1 MITFTASY
9 RHSMNIR
16 SKLTLSFAATVIL
29 PIIAIA
35 IVSISMTISKSST
48 SFVERTQSELRQVDN
63 GFQLFFQQ
71 IKANVKFLAENKLT
85 SQLPDNTH
93 TYIDSDHMMEP
104 KNDSAEELALYK
116 LYEEFGTSHP
126 DLLYVY
132 TGTKDGGFVQYPL
145 EELGGYD
152 PRQRP
157 WYKQALASPD
167 GPIITEAYQD
177 VIGKPVVTSALV
189 VKNNQGDIV
198 GVQGLDVTL
207 STLTDIL
214 SNTKLGES
222 GYLILIDDSGTVL
235 ADAKTPEN
243 NFKNIKDLS
252 SPLFSIL
259 QKTPDLHHFS
269 TEHLGAGVNVASYY
283 SKALKWRFIGVIHSD
298 EIFAPAYSMSQTIT
312 VIALIMVTLF
322 IAIGFW
328 LANRIVQPI
337 NRVAEG
343 LRDIA
348 QGDGNLTKRLEIIG
362 KDEVSELA
370 QWFNQFL
377 DSIHQLVV
385 DIKTCAST
393 LNMAANESGIQIADV
408 KAVSHQQEES
418 IDNVN
423 NLIATMADI
432 AHQTSNDC
440 QDSSTTIM
448 KTEEYSKKG
457 ISLIS
462 VTVSEV
468 SLLNESLSESSQSM
482 KSLELESENI
492 TKILDVI
499 RSIAEQTNLLALNA
513 AIEAARAGEQGRGFA
528 VVADEVRTLAQ
539 RSRGATEEIDTV
551 LMNLL
556 EKTRVVSQQMGVN
569 VDQSKQTIEKIE
581 QANQS
586 FNEISSL
593 VGQMKENIS
602 RITQAAD
609 QQCSSSDLI
618 NDNISGINQS
628 AKGIVNTADTLADGS
643 NDLLILS
650 KDLTNLVGRFKVRS

>member
-1 MITFTASY
+1 
-9 RHSMNIR
+9 MNIR

-48 SFVERTQSELRQVDN
+48 SFVERTHDELRQVDN

-85 SQLPDNTH
+85 AQLPENTH
-93 TYIDSDHMMEP
+93 TYIDADHMMAP
-104 KNDSAEELALYK
+104 KNDSVEELALYK
-116 LYEEFGTSHP
+116 LYEDFGTSHP

-132 TGTKDGGFVQYPL
+132 TGTKGGGFVQYPL

-152 PRQRP
+152 PRERP

-167 GPIITEAYQD
+167 APIITEAYQD

-189 VKNNQGDIV
+189 VKDNQGVIV

-259 QKTPDLHHFS
+259 QNSPNQDHFS
-269 TEHLGAGVNVASYY
+269 TEHLGEDVDVASYY

-298 EIFAPAYSMSQTIT
+298 EILAPAYSMSMTIA

-322 IAIGFW
+322 IVIGFW

-348 QGDGNLTKRLEIIG
+348 QGEGNLTKRLDIIG

-385 DIKTCAST
+385 DIKACAST
-393 LNMAANESGIQIADV
+393 LSVAANESGIQIADV

-423 NLIATMADI
+423 NLIATMTDI
-432 AHQTSNDC
+432 AHQTSSDC
-440 QDSSTTIM
+440 QESSTTIM

-513 AIEAARAGEQGRGFA
+513 AIEAARAGEQGRGVA

-569 VDQSKQTIEKIE
+569 VEQSKQSIEKIE

-618 NDNISGINQS
+618 NDNISGINHS

-643 NDLLILS
+643 NDLLVLS
-650 KDLTNLVGRFKVRS
+650 EDLTNLVGRFKVSN

>member
-1 MITFTASY
+1 
-9 RHSMNIR
+9 MNIR

-93 TYIDSDHMMEP
+93 TYIGSDHMMEP
-104 KNDSAEELALYK
+104 KNDSTEELALYK

-157 WYKQALASPD
+157 WYKQALASPNA
-167 GPIITEAYQD
+167 PIITEAYQD

-222 GYLILIDDSGTVL
+222 GYLILIDESGTVL

-259 QKTPDLHHFS
+259 QKSPDLHHFS
-269 TEHLGAGVNVASYY
+269 TEHLGADVNVASYY
-283 SKALKWRFIGVIHSD
+283 SKNLKWRFVGVIHSD

-440 QDSSTTIM
+440 QESSTTIM

-586 FNEISSL
+586 FNEISTL

-618 NDNISGINQS
+618 SDNISGINDS

-643 NDLLILS
+643 NDLLVLS
-650 KDLTNLVGRFKVRS
+650 KDLTNLVGRFKVNN

>member
-1 MITFTASY
+1 
-9 RHSMNIR
+9 MNIR

-35 IVSISMTISKSST
+35 IVSISMTMSKSST

-85 SQLPDNTH
+85 TQLPDNTH
-93 TYIDSDHMMEP
+93 TYIGSDHMMEP
-104 KNDSAEELALYK
+104 KNDSAEELALYE
-116 LYEEFGTSHP
+116 LYEDFGTSHP

-157 WYKQALASPD
+157 WYKQALASPNA
-167 GPIITEAYQD
+167 PIITQAYQD

-259 QKTPDLHHFS
+259 QETPNLHHFS
-269 TEHLGAGVNVASYY
+269 TEHLGADVDVASYY
-283 SKALKWRFIGVIHSD
+283 SKELKWRFVGVIHSD
-298 EIFAPAYSMSQTIT
+298 EILAPAYSMSLTIS

-348 QGDGNLTKRLEIIG
+348 QGEGNLTKRLDIIG
-362 KDEVSELA
+362 QDEVSELA

-440 QDSSTTIM
+440 QESSTTIM

-457 ISLIS
+457 TSLIS

-586 FNEISSL
+586 FNEISTL

-618 NDNISGINQS
+618 NDNISGINHS
-628 AKGIVNTADTLADGS
+628 AKGIVNTADALADGS
-643 NDLLILS
+643 NDLLVLS
-650 KDLTNLVGRFKVRS
+650 KDLTNLVGRFKVSN

>member
-1 MITFTASY
+1 
-9 RHSMNIR
+9 MNIR

-48 SFVERTQSELRQVDN
+48 SFVERTQDELRQVDN

-71 IKANVKFLAENKLT
+71 IKANVKFLAQNKLT
-85 SQLPDNTH
+85 AQLPDNTH
-93 TYIDSDHMMEP
+93 SYIGSDHMMEP
-104 KNDSAEELALYK
+104 KNDSVEELDLYK
-116 LYEEFGTSHP
+116 LYEDFGSSHP

-132 TGTKDGGFVQYPL
+132 TGTKEGGFVQYPL

-157 WYKQALASPD
+157 WYKQALASPNA
-167 GPIITEAYQD
+167 PIITEAYQD

-189 VKNNQGDIV
+189 VKNKQGDII

-222 GYLILIDDSGTVL
+222 GYLILIDESGTVL

-252 SPLFSIL
+252 SSLFSVL
-259 QKTPDLHHFS
+259 QKSPNQDHFS
-269 TEHLGAGVNVASYY
+269 TEHLGENVDVATYY
-283 SKALKWRFIGVIHSD
+283 SKELKWRFVGVIHSD
-298 EIFAPAYSMSQTIT
+298 EILAPAFSMSQTIT

-322 IAIGFW
+322 IAMGFW

-362 KDEVSELA
+362 QDEVSELA

-393 LNMAANESGIQIADV
+393 LNVAANESGIQIADV
-408 KAVSHQQEES
+408 KSVSHKQEKS

-423 NLIATMADI
+423 NLIATMTDI

-440 QDSSTTIM
+440 QESSTTIM

-457 ISLIS
+457 MSLIS

-468 SLLNESLSESSQSM
+468 SSLNKSLSESSQSM

-539 RSRGATEEIDTV
+539 RSRGATEEIDAV

-556 EKTRVVSQQMGVN
+556 DKTRVVSQQMAVN
-569 VDQSKQTIEKIE
+569 VEQSKQTIEKIE

-609 QQCSSSDLI
+609 QQRSSSDLI
-618 NDNISGINQS
+618 SDDISGINQS

-643 NDLLILS
+643 NDLLVLS
-650 KDLTNLVGRFKVRS
+650 KDLTNLVGRFKVSN

>member
-1 MITFTASY
+1 
-9 RHSMNIR
+9 MNIR

-48 SFVERTQSELRQVDN
+48 SFVERTQDELRQVDN

-71 IKANVKFLAENKLT
+71 IKANVKFLAQNKLT
-85 SQLPDNTH
+85 AQLPNNTH
-93 TYIDSDHMMEP
+93 SYIGSDHMMEP
-104 KNDSAEELALYK
+104 KNDSVEELDLYK
-116 LYEEFGTSHP
+116 LYEDFGSSHP

-132 TGTKDGGFVQYPL
+132 TGTKEGGFVQYPL

-157 WYKQALASPD
+157 WYKQALASPNA
-167 GPIITEAYQD
+167 PIITEAYQD

-189 VKNNQGDIV
+189 VKNKQGDII

-222 GYLILIDDSGTVL
+222 GYLILIDESGTVL

-252 SPLFSIL
+252 SSLFSVL
-259 QKTPDLHHFS
+259 QKSPNQDHFS
-269 TEHLGAGVNVASYY
+269 TEHLGENVDVATYY
-283 SKALKWRFIGVIHSD
+283 SKELKWRFVGVIHSD
-298 EIFAPAYSMSQTIT
+298 EILAPAYNMSQTIT

-322 IAIGFW
+322 IAMGFW

-362 KDEVSELA
+362 QDEVSELA

-393 LNMAANESGIQIADV
+393 LNVAANESGIQIADV
-408 KAVSHQQEES
+408 KSVSHKQEKS

-423 NLIATMADI
+423 NLIATMTDI

-440 QDSSTTIM
+440 QESSTTIM

-457 ISLIS
+457 MSLIS

-468 SLLNESLSESSQSM
+468 SSLNKSLSESSQSM

-539 RSRGATEEIDTV
+539 RSRGATEEIDAV

-556 EKTRVVSQQMGVN
+556 DKTRVVSQQMAMN
-569 VDQSKQTIEKIE
+569 VEQSKQTIEKIE

-609 QQCSSSDLI
+609 QQRSSSDLI
-618 NDNISGINQS
+618 SDDISGINQS

-643 NDLLILS
+643 NDLLVLS
-650 KDLTNLVGRFKVRS
+650 KDLTNLVGRFKVSN

>member
-1 MITFTASY
+1 
-9 RHSMNIR
+9 MNIR

-48 SFVERTQSELRQVDN
+48 SFVERTQDELRQVDN

-71 IKANVKFLAENKLT
+71 IKANVKFLAQNKLT
-85 SQLPDNTH
+85 AQLPDNTH

-104 KNDSAEELALYK
+104 KNDSVEELDLYK
-116 LYEEFGTSHP
+116 LYEDFGSSHP

-132 TGTKDGGFVQYPL
+132 TGTKEGGFVQYPL
-145 EELGGYD
+145 EVLGGYD

-157 WYKQALASPD
+157 WYKQALASPNA
-167 GPIITEAYQD
+167 PIITEAYQD

-189 VKNNQGDIV
+189 VKNKQGDII

-222 GYLILIDDSGTVL
+222 GYLILIDESGTVL

-252 SPLFSIL
+252 SSLFSIL
-259 QKTPDLHHFS
+259 QKSPDQDNFS
-269 TEHLGAGVNVASYY
+269 TEHLGENVDVASYY
-283 SKALKWRFIGVIHSD
+283 SKELNWRFVGVIHSD
-298 EIFAPAYSMSQTIT
+298 EILAPAYNMSQTIT

-322 IAIGFW
+322 IAMGFW

-362 KDEVSELA
+362 QDEVSELA

-393 LNMAANESGIQIADV
+393 LNVAANESGIQIADV
-408 KAVSHQQEES
+408 KAVSHKQEKS

-423 NLIATMADI
+423 NLIATMTDI

-440 QDSSTTIM
+440 QESSTTIM

-468 SLLNESLSESSQSM
+468 SSLNKSLSESSQSM

-539 RSRGATEEIDTV
+539 RSRGATEEIDAV

-556 EKTRVVSQQMGVN
+556 DKTRVVSQKMAVN
-569 VDQSKQTIEKIE
+569 VEQSKQTIEKIE

-609 QQCSSSDLI
+609 QQRSSSDLI
-618 NDNISGINQS
+618 NDDISGINQS
-628 AKGIVNTADTLADGS
+628 AKGIVNTANTLADGS

-650 KDLTNLVGRFKVRS
+650 KDLTNLVGRFKVNN

>member
-1 MITFTASY
+1 
-9 RHSMNIR
+9 MNIR

-48 SFVERTQSELRQVDN
+48 SFVERTHDELRQVDN

-85 SQLPDNTH
+85 AQLPENTH
-93 TYIDSDHMMEP
+93 TYIDADHMMAP
-104 KNDSAEELALYK
+104 KNDSVEELALYK
-116 LYEEFGTSHP
+116 LYEDFGTSHP

-132 TGTKDGGFVQYPL
+132 TGTKGGGFVQYPL

-152 PRQRP
+152 PRERP

-167 GPIITEAYQD
+167 APIITEAYQD

-189 VKNNQGDIV
+189 VKDNQGVIV

-259 QKTPDLHHFS
+259 QNSPNQDHFS
-269 TEHLGAGVNVASYY
+269 TEHLGEDVDVASYY

-298 EIFAPAYSMSQTIT
+298 EILAPAYSMSMTIA

-322 IAIGFW
+322 IVIGFW

-348 QGDGNLTKRLEIIG
+348 QGEGNLTKRLDIIG

-385 DIKTCAST
+385 DIKACAST
-393 LNMAANESGIQIADV
+393 LSVAANESGIQIADV

-423 NLIATMADI
+423 NLIATMTDI
-432 AHQTSNDC
+432 AHQTSSDC
-440 QDSSTTIM
+440 QESSTTIM

-618 NDNISGINQS
+618 NDNISGINHS

-643 NDLLILS
+643 NDLLVLS
-650 KDLTNLVGRFKVRS
+650 EDLTNLVGRFKVSN

>member
-1 MITFTASY
+1 
-9 RHSMNIR
+9 MNIR

-35 IVSISMTISKSST
+35 IVSISMTISKSSLN
-48 SFVERTQSELRQVDN
+48 FVERTQDELRQVDN

-71 IKANVKFLAENKLT
+71 IKANVKFLAESELT
-85 SQLPDNTH
+85 AQLPDNTH
-93 TYIDSDHMMEP
+93 NYIGSAHMMAP
-104 KNDSAEELALYK
+104 KNDSIEELNLYN
-116 LYEEFGTSHP
+116 LYEKFGASHP

-132 TGTKDGGFVQYPL
+132 TGTNKGGFVQYPL
-145 EELGGYD
+145 EELGKYD

-157 WYKQALASPD
+157 WYKQALASPNE
-167 GPIITEAYQD
+167 PILTEAYQD
-177 VIGKPVVTSALV
+177 VIGKPVVTSAFV
-189 VKNNQGDIV
+189 VKNKQGNIV

-222 GYLILIDDSGTVL
+222 GYLMLIDDSGTVL
-235 ADAKTPEN
+235 ADARTPEN
-243 NFKNIKDLS
+243 NFKNIKDLH

-259 QKTPDLHHFS
+259 QESPNNHHFS
-269 TEHLGAGVNVASYY
+269 TEHLGEDIEVASYY
-283 SKALKWRFIGVIHSD
+283 SESLKWRFVGVINSD
-298 EIFAPAYSMSQTIT
+298 EIFAPAHSMSITIG
-312 VIALIMVTLF
+312 VIALFMVTLF
-322 IAIGFW
+322 IAIGSW

-337 NRVAEG
+337 NHVAEG

-348 QGDGNLTKRLEIIG
+348 NGDGNLTARLEVIG
-362 KDEVSELA
+362 HDEVSELA

-393 LNMAANESGIQIADV
+393 LNVAANESGLQIADV
-408 KAVSHQQEES
+408 KAVSHQQEQS

-423 NLIATMADI
+423 DLITTMTDI
-432 AHQTSNDC
+432 AHQTSSEC
-440 QDSSTTIM
+440 QESSTTIM
-448 KTEEYSKKG
+448 KTEAYSKEG

-462 VTVSEV
+462 VTVNEV
-468 SLLNESLSESSQSM
+468 SSLNQSLSESSQSM

-556 EKTRVVSQQMGVN
+556 DKTRVVSQQMGVN
-569 VDQSKQTIEKIE
+569 VEQSQQTIEKIE

-602 RITQAAD
+602 RITQAAE

-628 AKGIVNTADTLADGS
+628 AKGIVDTAETLAEGS
-643 NDLLILS
+643 SSLLVLS
-650 KDLTNLVGRFKVRS
+650 KDLTNLVGRFKVSQ

>member
-1 MITFTASY
+1 
-9 RHSMNIR
+9 MNIR

-48 SFVERTQSELRQVDN
+48 SFVERTHDELRQVDN

-85 SQLPDNTH
+85 AQLPENTH
-93 TYIDSDHMMEP
+93 TYIGADHMMEP

-116 LYEEFGTSHP
+116 LYEDFGTSHP

-132 TGTKDGGFVQYPL
+132 TGTKEGGFVQYPL

-157 WYKQALASPD
+157 WYKQALASPNA
-167 GPIITEAYQD
+167 PIITEAYQD

-189 VKNNQGDIV
+189 VKNNQGVIV

-259 QKTPDLHHFS
+259 QNSPNQDHFS
-269 TEHLGAGVNVASYY
+269 TAHLGVDVDVASYY

-298 EIFAPAYSMSQTIT
+298 EILAPAYSMSMTIA
-312 VIALIMVTLF
+312 VIALIMVTIF
-322 IAIGFW
+322 IVIGFW

-348 QGDGNLTKRLEIIG
+348 QGEGNLTKRLDIIG

-385 DIKTCAST
+385 DIKACAST
-393 LNMAANESGIQIADV
+393 LNVAANESGIQIADV
-408 KAVSHQQEES
+408 KAVSHQQEQS

-423 NLIATMADI
+423 NLIATMTDI
-432 AHQTSNDC
+432 AHQTSSDC
-440 QDSSTTIM
+440 QESSTTIM

-602 RITQAAD
+602 RITEAAD

-618 NDNISGINQS
+618 NDNISGINHS

-643 NDLLILS
+643 NDLLVLS
-650 KDLTNLVGRFKVRS
+650 EDLTNLVGRFKVSN

>member
-1 MITFTASY
+1 
-9 RHSMNIR
+9 MNIR

-48 SFVERTQSELRQVDN
+48 SFVERTHDELRQVDN

-85 SQLPDNTH
+85 AQLPENTH
-93 TYIDSDHMMEP
+93 TYIDADHMMAP
-104 KNDSAEELALYK
+104 KNDSVEELALYK
-116 LYEEFGTSHP
+116 LYEDFGTSHP

-132 TGTKDGGFVQYPL
+132 TGTKGGGFVQYPL

-152 PRQRP
+152 PRERP

-167 GPIITEAYQD
+167 APIITEAYQD

-189 VKNNQGDIV
+189 VKDNQGVIV

-259 QKTPDLHHFS
+259 QNSPNQDHFS
-269 TEHLGAGVNVASYY
+269 TEHLGEDVDVASYY

-298 EIFAPAYSMSQTIT
+298 EILAPAYSMSMTIA

-322 IAIGFW
+322 IVIGFW

-348 QGDGNLTKRLEIIG
+348 QGEGNLTKRLDIIG

-385 DIKTCAST
+385 DIKACAST
-393 LNMAANESGIQIADV
+393 LSVAANESGIQIADV

-423 NLIATMADI
+423 NLIATMTDI
-432 AHQTSNDC
+432 AHQTSSDC
-440 QDSSTTIM
+440 QESSTTIM

-569 VDQSKQTIEKIE
+569 VEQSKQTIEKIE

-618 NDNISGINQS
+618 NDNISGINHS

-643 NDLLILS
+643 NDLLVLS
-650 KDLTNLVGRFKVRS
+650 EDLTNLVGRFKVSN

>member
-1 MITFTASY
+1 
-9 RHSMNIR
+9 MNIR

-48 SFVERTQSELRQVDN
+48 SFVERTQNELRQVDN

-71 IKANVKFLAENKLT
+71 IKANVKFLAQNKLT
-85 SQLPDNTH
+85 AQLPDNTH

-104 KNDSAEELALYK
+104 KNDSVEELNLYK
-116 LYEEFGTSHP
+116 LYEEFGSSHP

-132 TGTKDGGFVQYPL
+132 TGTKEGGFVQYPL
-145 EELGGYD
+145 EVLGGYD

-157 WYKQALASPD
+157 WYKQALASPNA
-167 GPIITEAYQD
+167 PIITEAYQD

-189 VKNNQGDIV
+189 VKNKQGDII

-222 GYLILIDDSGTVL
+222 GYLILIDESGTVL

-252 SPLFSIL
+252 SSLFSIL
-259 QKTPDLHHFS
+259 QESPNQDHFS
-269 TEHLGAGVNVASYY
+269 TEHLGEDVNVASYY
-283 SKALKWRFIGVIHSD
+283 SKELKWRFVGVIHSD
-298 EIFAPAYSMSQTIT
+298 EILAPAYNMSQTIT

-362 KDEVSELA
+362 QDEVSQLA

-393 LNMAANESGIQIADV
+393 LNVAANESGIQIADV
-408 KAVSHQQEES
+408 KAVSHKQEQS

-423 NLIATMADI
+423 NLIATMTDI

-440 QDSSTTIM
+440 QESSTTIM

-468 SLLNESLSESSQSM
+468 SSLNKSLSESSQSM
-482 KSLELESENI
+482 KSLELESDNI

-539 RSRGATEEIDTV
+539 RSRGATEEIDAV

-556 EKTRVVSQQMGVN
+556 DKTRVVSQQMSVN
-569 VDQSKQTIEKIE
+569 VEQSKQTIDKIE

-609 QQCSSSDLI
+609 QQRSSSDLI
-618 NDNISGINQS
+618 NDDISGINQS

-643 NDLLILS
+643 NDLLVLS
-650 KDLTNLVGRFKVRS
+650 KDLTNLVGRFKVSN

>member
-1 MITFTASY
+1 
-9 RHSMNIR
+9 MNIR

-35 IVSISMTISKSST
+35 IVSISMTISKSS
-48 SFVERTQSELRQVDN
+48 SQFVERTHNELRQVDN

-71 IKANVKFLAENKLT
+71 IKANVKFLAESKLT
-85 SQLPDNTH
+85 AQLPDNTH
-93 TYIDSDHMMEP
+93 SYIGAAHMMDP
-104 KNDSAEELALYK
+104 KNDSVEELDLFK
-116 LYEEFGTSHP
+116 LYEDFGTSHP

-132 TGTKDGGFVQYPL
+132 TGTKEGGFVQYPS
-145 EELGGYD
+145 EELGNYD

-157 WYKQALASPD
+157 WYKQALASPNA
-167 GPIITEAYQD
+167 PILTEAYQD
-177 VIGKPVVTSALV
+177 VIGKPVVTSALA
-189 VKNNQGDIV
+189 VKNQQGEIV

-214 SNTKLGES
+214 SNTKLGKS

-243 NFKNIKDLS
+243 NFKNIKDLPS
-252 SPLFSIL
+252 SLFSTL
-259 QKTPDLHHFS
+259 QKTPNQDHFS
-269 TEHLGAGVNVASYY
+269 TQHLGKDVDVASYY
-283 SKALKWRFIGVIHSD
+283 SQKLKWRFVGVIHSD
-298 EIFAPAYSMSQTIT
+298 EILAPAYSMSMTIS
-312 VIALIMVTLF
+312 VIAFIMVTLF

-328 LANRIVQPI
+328 LANRIVHPI
-337 NRVAEG
+337 NRVAAG

-348 QGDGNLTKRLEIIG
+348 QGDGDLTARLAVIG
-362 KDEVSELA
+362 QDEVSELA

-385 DIKTCAST
+385 DIKACAST
-393 LNMAANESGIQIADV
+393 LNLAANESGLQIADV
-408 KAVSHQQEES
+408 KSVSHQQEQS

-423 NLIATMADI
+423 NLIDSMTDI

-440 QDSSTTIM
+440 QESSATIT
-448 KTEEYSKKG
+448 KTEEYSKEG

-462 VTVSEV
+462 ITVNEV
-468 SLLNESLSESSQSM
+468 SSLNQSLSESSQSM

-539 RSRGATEEIDTV
+539 RSRGATEEIDSV

-556 EKTRVVSQQMGVN
+556 DKTRVVSQQMGVN
-569 VDQSKQTIEKIE
+569 VEQSQQAIEKIT

-593 VGQMKENIS
+593 VVQMKGNIA

-609 QQCSSSDLI
+609 QQCNSSDLI
-618 NDNISGINQS
+618 NDNICGINQS
-628 AKGIVNTADTLADGS
+628 AKGIAGTADSLADGS
-643 NDLLILS
+643 NNLLLLS
-650 KDLTNLVGRFKVRS
+650 KDLTNLVGRFKVNH

>member
-1 MITFTASY
+1 
-9 RHSMNIR
+9 MNIR

-48 SFVERTQSELRQVDN
+48 SFVERTHDELRQVDN

-85 SQLPDNTH
+85 AQLPENTH
-93 TYIDSDHMMEP
+93 TYIDADHMMAP
-104 KNDSAEELALYK
+104 KNDSVEELALYK
-116 LYEEFGTSHP
+116 LYEDFGTSHP

-132 TGTKDGGFVQYPL
+132 TGTKGGGFVQYPL

-152 PRQRP
+152 PRERP

-167 GPIITEAYQD
+167 APIITEAYQD
-177 VIGKPVVTSALV
+177 VIGKSVVTSALV
-189 VKNNQGDIV
+189 VKDNQGVIV

-259 QKTPDLHHFS
+259 QNAPNQDHFS
-269 TEHLGAGVNVASYY
+269 TEHLGEDVDVASYY

-298 EIFAPAYSMSQTIT
+298 EILAPAYSMSMTIA

-322 IAIGFW
+322 IVIGFW

-348 QGDGNLTKRLEIIG
+348 QGEGNLTKRLDIIG

-385 DIKTCAST
+385 DIKACAST
-393 LNMAANESGIQIADV
+393 LSVAANESGIQIADV

-423 NLIATMADI
+423 NLIATMTDI
-432 AHQTSNDC
+432 AHQTSSDC
-440 QDSSTTIM
+440 QESSTTIM

-569 VDQSKQTIEKIE
+569 VEQSKQTIEKIE

-618 NDNISGINQS
+618 NDNISGINHS

-643 NDLLILS
+643 NDLLVLS
-650 KDLTNLVGRFKVRS
+650 EDLTNLVGRFKVSN

>member
-1 MITFTASY
+1 
-9 RHSMNIR
+9 MNIR

-48 SFVERTQSELRQVDN
+48 SFVERTQDELRQVDN

-71 IKANVKFLAENKLT
+71 IKANVKFLAQNKLT
-85 SQLPDNTH
+85 AQLPDNTH
-93 TYIDSDHMMEP
+93 SYIGSDHMMEP
-104 KNDSAEELALYK
+104 KNDSVEELDLYK
-116 LYEEFGTSHP
+116 LYEDFGSSHP

-132 TGTKDGGFVQYPL
+132 TGTKEGGFVQYPL

-157 WYKQALASPD
+157 WYKQALASPNA
-167 GPIITEAYQD
+167 PIITEAYQD

-189 VKNNQGDIV
+189 VKNKQGDII

-222 GYLILIDDSGTVL
+222 GYLILIDESGTVL

-252 SPLFSIL
+252 SSLFSVL
-259 QKTPDLHHFS
+259 QKSPNQDHFS
-269 TEHLGAGVNVASYY
+269 TEHLGENVDVATYY
-283 SKALKWRFIGVIHSD
+283 SKELKWRFVGVIHSD
-298 EIFAPAYSMSQTIT
+298 EILAPAYNMSQTIT

-322 IAIGFW
+322 IAMGFW

-362 KDEVSELA
+362 QDEVSELA

-393 LNMAANESGIQIADV
+393 LNVAANESGIQIADV
-408 KAVSHQQEES
+408 KSVSHKQEKS

-423 NLIATMADI
+423 NLIATMTDI

-440 QDSSTTIM
+440 QESSTTIM

-457 ISLIS
+457 MSLIS

-468 SLLNESLSESSQSM
+468 SSLNKSLSESSQSM

-539 RSRGATEEIDTV
+539 RSRGATEEIDAV

-556 EKTRVVSQQMGVN
+556 DKTRVVSQQMAVN
-569 VDQSKQTIEKIE
+569 VEQSKQTIEKIE

-609 QQCSSSDLI
+609 QQRSSSDLI
-618 NDNISGINQS
+618 SDDISGINQS

-643 NDLLILS
+643 NDLLVLS
-650 KDLTNLVGRFKVRS
+650 KDLTNLVGRFKVSN

>member
-1 MITFTASY
+1 
-9 RHSMNIR
+9 MNIR

-48 SFVERTQSELRQVDN
+48 SFVERTHDELRQVDN

-85 SQLPDNTH
+85 AQLPENTH
-93 TYIDSDHMMEP
+93 TYIDADHMMAP
-104 KNDSAEELALYK
+104 KNDSVEELALYK
-116 LYEEFGTSHP
+116 LYEDFGTSHP

-132 TGTKDGGFVQYPL
+132 TGTKGGGFVQYPL

-152 PRQRP
+152 PRERP

-167 GPIITEAYQD
+167 APIITEAYQD

-189 VKNNQGDIV
+189 VKDNQGVIV

-222 GYLILIDDSGTVL
+222 GYLVLIDDSGTVL

-259 QKTPDLHHFS
+259 QNSPNQDHFS
-269 TEHLGAGVNVASYY
+269 TEHLGEDVDVASYY

-298 EIFAPAYSMSQTIT
+298 EILAPAYSMSMTIA

-322 IAIGFW
+322 IVIGFW

-348 QGDGNLTKRLEIIG
+348 QGEGNLTKRLDIIG

-385 DIKTCAST
+385 DIKACAST
-393 LNMAANESGIQIADV
+393 LSVAANESGIQIADV
-408 KAVSHQQEES
+408 KAVSHKQEQS
-418 IDNVN
+418 IGNVN
-423 NLIATMADI
+423 NLIATMTDI
-432 AHQTSNDC
+432 AHQTSSDC
-440 QDSSTTIM
+440 QESSTTIM

-602 RITQAAD
+602 RITLAAD

-618 NDNISGINQS
+618 NDNISGINHS

-643 NDLLILS
+643 NDLLVLS
-650 KDLTNLVGRFKVRS
+650 EDLTNLVGRFKVSN

>member
-1 MITFTASY
+1 
-9 RHSMNIR
+9 MNIR

-48 SFVERTQSELRQVDN
+48 SFVERTHDELRQVDN

-85 SQLPDNTH
+85 AQLPENTH
-93 TYIDSDHMMEP
+93 TYIDADHMMEP
-104 KNDSAEELALYK
+104 KNDSAEELALYR
-116 LYEEFGTSHP
+116 LYEDFGTSHP

-132 TGTKDGGFVQYPL
+132 TGTKGGGFVQYPL

-152 PRQRP
+152 PRERP

-167 GPIITEAYQD
+167 APIITEAYQD

-189 VKNNQGDIV
+189 VKDNQGVIV

-259 QKTPDLHHFS
+259 QNAPNQDHFS
-269 TEHLGAGVNVASYY
+269 TEHLGEDVDVASYY

-298 EIFAPAYSMSQTIT
+298 EILAPAYSMSMTIA

-322 IAIGFW
+322 IVIGFW

-348 QGDGNLTKRLEIIG
+348 QGEGNLTKRLDIIG

-385 DIKTCAST
+385 DIKACAST
-393 LNMAANESGIQIADV
+393 LSVAANESGIQIADV

-423 NLIATMADI
+423 NLIATMTDI
-432 AHQTSNDC
+432 AHQTSSDC
-440 QDSSTTIM
+440 QESSTTIM

-569 VDQSKQTIEKIE
+569 VEQSKQTIEKIE

-618 NDNISGINQS
+618 NDNISGINHS

-643 NDLLILS
+643 NDLLVLS
-650 KDLTNLVGRFKVRS
+650 EDLTNLVGRFKVSN

>member
-1 MITFTASY
+1 
-9 RHSMNIR
+9 
-16 SKLTLSFAATVIL
+16 
-29 PIIAIA
+29 
-35 IVSISMTISKSST
+35 
-48 SFVERTQSELRQVDN
+48 
-63 GFQLFFQQ
+63 
-71 IKANVKFLAENKLT
+71 
-85 SQLPDNTH
+85 
-93 TYIDSDHMMEP
+93 
-104 KNDSAEELALYK
+104 
-116 LYEEFGTSHP
+116 
-126 DLLYVY
+126 
-132 TGTKDGGFVQYPL
+132 QYPL

-152 PRQRP
+152 PRERP

-167 GPIITEAYQD
+167 APIITEAYQD

-189 VKNNQGDIV
+189 VKDNQGVIV

-259 QKTPDLHHFS
+259 QNSPNQDHFS
-269 TEHLGAGVNVASYY
+269 TEHLGEDVDVASYY

-298 EIFAPAYSMSQTIT
+298 EILAPAYSMSMTIA

-322 IAIGFW
+322 IVIGFW

-348 QGDGNLTKRLEIIG
+348 QGEGNLTKRLDIIG

-385 DIKTCAST
+385 DIKACAST
-393 LNMAANESGIQIADV
+393 LSVAANESGIQIADV
-408 KAVSHQQEES
+408 KAVSHKQEQS
-418 IDNVN
+418 IGNVN
-423 NLIATMADI
+423 NLIATMTDI
-432 AHQTSNDC
+432 AHQTSSDC
-440 QDSSTTIM
+440 QESSTTIM

-618 NDNISGINQS
+618 NDNISGINHS

-643 NDLLILS
+643 NDLLVLS
-650 KDLTNLVGRFKVRS
+650 EDLTNLVGRFKVSN

>member
-1 MITFTASY
+1 
-9 RHSMNIR
+9 MNIR

-48 SFVERTQSELRQVDN
+48 SFVERTHDELRQVDN

-85 SQLPDNTH
+85 AQLPENTH
-93 TYIDSDHMMEP
+93 TYIDADHMMAP
-104 KNDSAEELALYK
+104 KNDSVEELALYR
-116 LYEEFGTSHP
+116 LYEDFGTSHP

-132 TGTKDGGFVQYPL
+132 TGTKGGGFVQYPL

-152 PRQRP
+152 PRERP

-167 GPIITEAYQD
+167 APIITEAYQD

-189 VKNNQGDIV
+189 VKDNQGVIV

-259 QKTPDLHHFS
+259 QNSPNQDHFS
-269 TEHLGAGVNVASYY
+269 TEHLGEDVDVASYY

-298 EIFAPAYSMSQTIT
+298 EILAPAYSMSMTIA

-322 IAIGFW
+322 IVIGFW

-348 QGDGNLTKRLEIIG
+348 QGEGNLTKRLDIIG

-385 DIKTCAST
+385 DIKACAST
-393 LNMAANESGIQIADV
+393 LSVAANESGIQIADV
-408 KAVSHQQEES
+408 KAVSHKQEQS
-418 IDNVN
+418 IGNVN
-423 NLIATMADI
+423 NLIATMTDI
-432 AHQTSNDC
+432 AHQTSSDC
-440 QDSSTTIM
+440 QESSTTIM

-618 NDNISGINQS
+618 NDNISGINHS

-643 NDLLILS
+643 NDLLVLS
-650 KDLTNLVGRFKVRS
+650 EDLTNLVGRFKVSN

>member
-1 MITFTASY
+1 
-9 RHSMNIR
+9 MNIR
-16 SKLTLSFAATVIL
+16 SKLTFSFAATVIV

-48 SFVERTQSELRQVDN
+48 SFVERTQDELRQVDN

-85 SQLPDNTH
+85 AQLPNNTH
-93 TYIDSDHMMEP
+93 SYIGADHMMVPE
-104 KNDSAEELALYK
+104 NDSVEELDLYN
-116 LYEEFGTSHP
+116 LYEDFGTSHP

-132 TGTKDGGFVQYPL
+132 TGTKEGGFVQYPL

-152 PRQRP
+152 PRERP

-167 GPIITEAYQD
+167 TAILTEAYQD

-189 VKNNQGDIV
+189 VKNKQGDIV

-222 GYLILIDDSGTVL
+222 GYLMLIDDSGTVL

-259 QKTPDLHHFS
+259 QNTPNQDHFS
-269 TEHLGAGVNVASYY
+269 TEHLGQNVDVASYY
-283 SKALKWRFIGVIHSD
+283 SKALKWRFVGVIHSD
-298 EIFAPAYSMSQTIT
+298 EILAPAYRMSMTIAM
-312 VIALIMVTLF
+312 IALIMVTLF

-337 NRVAEG
+337 NRVAQG

-348 QGDGNLTKRLEIIG
+348 QGEGNLTKRLDIIG
-362 KDEVSELA
+362 QDEVSELA

-385 DIKTCAST
+385 DIKACAST
-393 LNMAANESGIQIADV
+393 LNVAANESGIQIADV
-408 KAVSHQQEES
+408 KAVSYQQEQS

-423 NLIATMADI
+423 SLIATMTDI
-432 AHQTSNDC
+432 AHQTSSDC
-440 QDSSTTIM
+440 QESSMTIM

-457 ISLIS
+457 TALIS

-468 SLLNESLSESSQSM
+468 SSLNQSLSESSQSM
-482 KSLELESENI
+482 KSLEMESENI

-539 RSRGATEEIDTV
+539 RSRSATEEIDTV

-556 EKTRVVSQQMGVN
+556 DKTRVVSQQMGVN
-569 VDQSKQTIEKIE
+569 VEQSTQTIEKIE

-593 VGQMKENIS
+593 VGQVKENIS
-602 RITQAAD
+602 RITHAAD
-609 QQCSSSDLI
+609 QQRSSSDLI

-628 AKGIVNTADTLADGS
+628 AKGIVDTADTLANGS
-643 NDLLILS
+643 NDLLVVS
-650 KDLTNLVGRFKVRS
+650 KDLTNLVGRFKVSN

>member
-1 MITFTASY
+1 
-9 RHSMNIR
+9 MNIR
-16 SKLTLSFAATVIL
+16 SKLTLSFASTVIL

-48 SFVERTQSELRQVDN
+48 SFVERTQDELRQVDK

-71 IKANVKFLAENKLT
+71 IKANVKFLAQNKLT
-85 SQLPDNTH
+85 TQLPDNTH
-93 TYIDSDHMMEP
+93 TYIGSDHMMEP
-104 KNDSAEELALYK
+104 KNDSVEELNLYK
-116 LYEEFGTSHP
+116 LYKDFGLSHP

-132 TGTKDGGFVQYPL
+132 TGTKEGGFVQYPL

-157 WYKQALASPD
+157 WYKQALASPNA
-167 GPIITEAYQD
+167 PIITEAYQD
-177 VIGKPVVTSALV
+177 VIGKPVVTSALA
-189 VKNNQGDIV
+189 VKNKKGDII

-222 GYLILIDDSGTVL
+222 GYIILIDESGTVL
-235 ADAKTPEN
+235 ADAKTPAN

-252 SPLFSIL
+252 SSLFSIL
-259 QKTPDLHHFS
+259 QKSPNQHHFS
-269 TEHLGAGVNVASYY
+269 TEHLGEDVDVASYY
-283 SKALKWRFIGVIHSD
+283 SKELKWRFVGVIHSD
-298 EIFAPAYSMSQTIT
+298 EILAPAYSMSLTIT
-312 VIALIMVTLF
+312 VIAFIMVTLF
-322 IAIGFW
+322 IAMGFW

-348 QGDGNLTKRLEIIG
+348 QGDGNLTKRLEVIG
-362 KDEVSELA
+362 HDEVSELA

-393 LNMAANESGIQIADV
+393 LNVVANQSGIQIADV
-408 KAVSHQQEES
+408 KAVSHKQEQS

-423 NLIATMADI
+423 NLIATMTDI

-440 QDSSTTIM
+440 QESSTTIM

-457 ISLIS
+457 ISIIS

-468 SLLNESLSESSQSM
+468 SSLNQSLSESSQSM

-539 RSRGATEEIDTV
+539 RSRGATEEIDAV

-556 EKTRVVSQQMGVN
+556 DKTRVVSQQMAVN
-569 VDQSKQTIEKIE
+569 VEQSKQTIEKIE

-609 QQCSSSDLI
+609 KQRSSSDLI
-618 NDNISGINQS
+618 NDDISGINQS

-643 NDLLILS
+643 NDLLVLS
-650 KDLTNLVGRFKVRS
+650 KDLTNLVGRFKVSN

>member
-1 MITFTASY
+1 
-9 RHSMNIR
+9 MNIR

-48 SFVERTQSELRQVDN
+48 SFVERTQNELRQVDN

-71 IKANVKFLAENKLT
+71 IKANVKFLAQNKLT
-85 SQLPDNTH
+85 AQLPDNTH

-104 KNDSAEELALYK
+104 KNDSVEELDLYK
-116 LYEEFGTSHP
+116 LYEDFGSSHP

-132 TGTKDGGFVQYPL
+132 TGTKEGGFVQYPL
-145 EELGGYD
+145 EVLGGYD

-157 WYKQALASPD
+157 WYKQALASPNE
-167 GPIITEAYQD
+167 PIITEAYQD

-189 VKNNQGDIV
+189 VKNKQGDII

-222 GYLILIDDSGTVL
+222 GYLILIDESGTVL

-252 SPLFSIL
+252 SSLFSIL
-259 QKTPDLHHFS
+259 QKSPDQDHFS
-269 TEHLGAGVNVASYY
+269 TEHLGENVDVASYY
-283 SKALKWRFIGVIHSD
+283 SKELNWRFVGVIHSD
-298 EIFAPAYSMSQTIT
+298 EILAPAYNMSQTIT

-322 IAIGFW
+322 IAMGFW

-362 KDEVSELA
+362 QDEVSELA

-393 LNMAANESGIQIADV
+393 LNVAANESGIQIADV
-408 KAVSHQQEES
+408 KSVSHKQEKS

-423 NLIATMADI
+423 NLIATMTDI

-440 QDSSTTIM
+440 QESSTTIM
-448 KTEEYSKKG
+448 KTEEYSKTG

-468 SLLNESLSESSQSM
+468 SSLNKSLSESSQSM

-539 RSRGATEEIDTV
+539 RSRGATEEIDAV

-556 EKTRVVSQQMGVN
+556 DKTRVVSQQMAVN
-569 VDQSKQTIEKIE
+569 VEQSKQTIEKIE

-609 QQCSSSDLI
+609 QQRSSSDLI
-618 NDNISGINQS
+618 SDDISGINQS

-643 NDLLILS
+643 NDLLVLS
-650 KDLTNLVGRFKVRS
+650 KDLTNLVGRFKVSN

>member
-1 MITFTASY
+1 
-9 RHSMNIR
+9 MNIR

-48 SFVERTQSELRQVDN
+48 SFVERTQDELRQVDN

-71 IKANVKFLAENKLT
+71 IKANVKFLAQNKLT
-85 SQLPDNTH
+85 AQLPENTH

-104 KNDSAEELALYK
+104 KNDSIEELDLYK
-116 LYEEFGTSHP
+116 LYEDFGSSHP

-132 TGTKDGGFVQYPL
+132 TGTKEGGFVQYPL
-145 EELGGYD
+145 EVLGGYD

-157 WYKQALASPD
+157 WYKQALASPNA
-167 GPIITEAYQD
+167 PIITEAYQD

-189 VKNNQGDIV
+189 VKNKQGDII

-222 GYLILIDDSGTVL
+222 GYLILIDESGTVL

-252 SPLFSIL
+252 SSLFSIL
-259 QKTPDLHHFS
+259 QKSPNKDHFS
-269 TEHLGAGVNVASYY
+269 TEHLGEDVDVASYY
-283 SKALKWRFIGVIHSD
+283 SKELKWRFVGVIHSD
-298 EIFAPAYSMSQTIT
+298 EILAPAFSMSQTIT

-322 IAIGFW
+322 IAMGFW

-362 KDEVSELA
+362 QDEVSELA

-393 LNMAANESGIQIADV
+393 LNVAANESGIQIADV
-408 KAVSHQQEES
+408 KAVSHKQEKS

-423 NLIATMADI
+423 NLITTMTDI

-440 QDSSTTIM
+440 QESSTTIM

-468 SLLNESLSESSQSM
+468 SSLNKSLSESSQSM

-539 RSRGATEEIDTV
+539 RSRGATEEIDAV

-556 EKTRVVSQQMGVN
+556 DKTRVVSQQMAVN
-569 VDQSKQTIEKIE
+569 VEQSKQTIEKIE

-609 QQCSSSDLI
+609 QQRSSSDLI
-618 NDNISGINQS
+618 NDDISGINQS

-650 KDLTNLVGRFKVRS
+650 KDLTNLVGRFKVSN

>member
-1 MITFTASY
+1 
-9 RHSMNIR
+9 MNIR

>member
-1 MITFTASY
+1 
-9 RHSMNIR
+9 MNIR

-48 SFVERTQSELRQVDN
+48 SFVERTHDELRQVDN

-85 SQLPDNTH
+85 AQLPENTH
-93 TYIDSDHMMEP
+93 TYIDADHMMAP
-104 KNDSAEELALYK
+104 KNDSVEELALYR
-116 LYEEFGTSHP
+116 LYEDFGTSHP

-132 TGTKDGGFVQYPL
+132 TGTKGGGFVQYPL

-152 PRQRP
+152 PRERP

-167 GPIITEAYQD
+167 APIITEAYQD

-189 VKNNQGDIV
+189 VKDNQGVIV

-259 QKTPDLHHFS
+259 QNSPNQDHFS
-269 TEHLGAGVNVASYY
+269 TEHLGEDVDVASYY

-298 EIFAPAYSMSQTIT
+298 EILAPAYSMSMTIA

-322 IAIGFW
+322 IVIGFW

-348 QGDGNLTKRLEIIG
+348 QGEGNLTKRLDIIG

-385 DIKTCAST
+385 DIKACAST
-393 LNMAANESGIQIADV
+393 LSVAANESGIQIADV
-408 KAVSHQQEES
+408 KAVSHKQEQS
-418 IDNVN
+418 IGNVN
-423 NLIATMADI
+423 NLIATMTDI
-432 AHQTSNDC
+432 AHQTSSDC
-440 QDSSTTIM
+440 QESSTTIM

-499 RSIAEQTNLLALNA
+499 RSINA

-618 NDNISGINQS
+618 NDNISGINHS

-643 NDLLILS
+643 NDLLVLS
-650 KDLTNLVGRFKVRS
+650 EDLTNLVGRFKVSN

>member
-1 MITFTASY
+1 
-9 RHSMNIR
+9 MNIR

-48 SFVERTQSELRQVDN
+48 SFVERTHDELRQVDN

-85 SQLPDNTH
+85 AQLPENTH
-93 TYIDSDHMMEP
+93 TYIDADHMMAP
-104 KNDSAEELALYK
+104 KNDSVEELALYK
-116 LYEEFGTSHP
+116 LYEDFGTSHP

-132 TGTKDGGFVQYPL
+132 TGTKGGGFVQYPL

-152 PRQRP
+152 PRERP

-167 GPIITEAYQD
+167 APIITEAYQD
-177 VIGKPVVTSALV
+177 VIGKSVVTSALV
-189 VKNNQGDIV
+189 VKDNQGVIV

-259 QKTPDLHHFS
+259 QNSPNQDHFS
-269 TEHLGAGVNVASYY
+269 TEHLGEDVDVASYY

-298 EIFAPAYSMSQTIT
+298 EILAPAYSMSMTIA

-322 IAIGFW
+322 IVIGFW

-348 QGDGNLTKRLEIIG
+348 QGEGNLTKRLDIIG

-385 DIKTCAST
+385 DIKACAST
-393 LNMAANESGIQIADV
+393 LSVAANESGIQIADV

-423 NLIATMADI
+423 NLIATMTDI
-432 AHQTSNDC
+432 AHQTSSDC
-440 QDSSTTIM
+440 QESSTTIM

-569 VDQSKQTIEKIE
+569 VEQSKQTIEKIE

-618 NDNISGINQS
+618 NDNISGINHS

-643 NDLLILS
+643 NDLLVLS
-650 KDLTNLVGRFKVRS
+650 EDLTNLVGRFKVSN

>member
-1 MITFTASY
+1 
-9 RHSMNIR
+9 MNIR

-35 IVSISMTISKSST
+35 IVSISMTISKSS
-48 SFVERTQSELRQVDN
+48 SNFVERTQDELRQVDN

-85 SQLPDNTH
+85 TQLPDNTH
-93 TYIDSDHMMEP
+93 TYIDADHMMVP
-104 KNDSAEELALYK
+104 KDDSVEELDLYK
-116 LYEEFGTSHP
+116 LYEDFGTSHP

-132 TGTKDGGFVQYPL
+132 TGTKEGGFVQYPL

-157 WYKQALASPD
+157 WYKQALASPNA
-167 GPIITEAYQD
+167 PIITEAYQD
-177 VIGKPVVTSALV
+177 VIGKPVVTSAFV
-189 VKNNQGDIV
+189 VKNKQGDII
-198 GVQGLDVTL
+198 GVQGMDVTL

-222 GYLILIDDSGTVL
+222 GYLILIDESGTVL

-243 NFKNIKDLS
+243 NFKSIKDLS
-252 SPLFSIL
+252 SSSLFSIL
-259 QKTPDLHHFS
+259 QKNPNQHHFS
-269 TEHLGAGVNVASYY
+269 TEHLGEDVDVASYY
-283 SKALKWRFIGVIHSD
+283 SKELKWRFVGVIHSD
-298 EIFAPAYSMSQTIT
+298 EILAPAYSMSLTIT
-312 VIALIMVTLF
+312 VLALIMVTLF
-322 IAIGFW
+322 IAMGSW

-348 QGDGNLTKRLEIIG
+348 QGDGNLTKRLDIIG
-362 KDEVSELA
+362 QDEVSELA

-393 LNMAANESGIQIADV
+393 LNMVANESGIQIADV
-408 KAVSHQQEES
+408 KAVSHQQEKS

-423 NLIATMADI
+423 NLIATMTDI

-440 QDSSTTIM
+440 QESSTTIM

-462 VTVSEV
+462 ITVSEV
-468 SLLNESLSESSQSM
+468 SSLNKSLSESSQSM
-482 KSLELESENI
+482 RSLELESENI

-539 RSRGATEEIDTV
+539 RSRDATEEIDAV

-556 EKTRVVSQQMGVN
+556 DKTRVVSQQMAVN
-569 VDQSKQTIEKIE
+569 VEQSKQTIEKIE

-593 VGQMKENIS
+593 VRQMKENIS

-609 QQCSSSDLI
+609 QQCGSSDLI

-643 NDLLILS
+643 NDLLVVS
-650 KDLTNLVGRFKVRS
+650 KDLTNLVGHFKVSN

>member
-1 MITFTASY
+1 
-9 RHSMNIR
+9 MNIR

-35 IVSISMTISKSST
+35 IVSISMTISKSS
-48 SFVERTQSELRQVDN
+48 SHFVERTQDELRQVDN

-71 IKANVKFLAENKLT
+71 IKANVKFLAESKLT
-85 SQLPDNTH
+85 AQLPDNTH
-93 TYIDSDHMMEP
+93 SYIGAAHMMDP
-104 KNDSAEELALYK
+104 KNDSAEELDLFK
-116 LYEEFGTSHP
+116 LYEDFGSSHP

-132 TGTKDGGFVQYPL
+132 TGTKEGGFVQYPS
-145 EELGGYD
+145 EELGNYD

-157 WYKQALASPD
+157 WYKQALASPNL
-167 GPIITEAYQD
+167 PILTEAYQD

-189 VKNNQGDIV
+189 VKNQQGEIV

-214 SNTKLGES
+214 SNTKLGKS

-243 NFKNIKDLS
+243 NFKNIKDLPS
-252 SPLFSIL
+252 SLFSTL
-259 QKTPDLHHFS
+259 QKTPNRDHFS
-269 TEHLGAGVNVASYY
+269 TQHLGKDVDVASYY
-283 SKALKWRFIGVIHSD
+283 SQKLKWRFVGVIHSD
-298 EIFAPAYSMSQTIT
+298 EILAPAYSMSMTIS
-312 VIALIMVTLF
+312 VIAFIMVALF
-322 IAIGFW
+322 ITIGFW

-337 NRVAEG
+337 NRVAAG

-348 QGDGNLTKRLEIIG
+348 QGDGDLTTRLAVIG
-362 KDEVSELA
+362 QDEVSELA

-393 LNMAANESGIQIADV
+393 LNMAANESGLQIADV
-408 KAVSHQQEES
+408 KSVSHLQEKS

-423 NLIATMADI
+423 NLIANMTDI
-432 AHQTSNDC
+432 AHQTSTDC
-440 QDSSTTIM
+440 QESSSTIM
-448 KTEEYSKKG
+448 KTEEFSKEG

-462 VTVSEV
+462 VTVNEV
-468 SLLNESLSESSQSM
+468 SSLNQSLSESSQSM

-539 RSRGATEEIDTV
+539 RSRGATEEIDSV

-556 EKTRVVSQQMGVN
+556 DKTRVVSQQMGVN
-569 VDQSKQTIEKIE
+569 VEQSQQTIEKIT

-593 VGQMKENIS
+593 VIQMKGNIA

-609 QQCSSSDLI
+609 QQCNSSDLI

-628 AKGIVNTADTLADGS
+628 AKGIAGTADILADGS
-643 NDLLILS
+643 SDLLVLS
-650 KDLTNLVGRFKVRS
+650 KDLTNLVGRFKVNH

>member
-1 MITFTASY
+1 
-9 RHSMNIR
+9 MNIR

-48 SFVERTQSELRQVDN
+48 SFVERTQDELRQVDN

-71 IKANVKFLAENKLT
+71 IKANVKFLAQNKLT
-85 SQLPDNTH
+85 TQLPDDTH
-93 TYIDSDHMMEP
+93 TYLSSDHMMAP
-104 KNDSAEELALYK
+104 KNDSVEELDLYK
-116 LYEEFGTSHP
+116 LYEDFGSSHP

-132 TGTKDGGFVQYPL
+132 IGTKEGGFVQYPL

-157 WYKQALASPD
+157 WYKQALASPNA
-167 GPIITEAYQD
+167 PIITEAYQD

-189 VKNNQGDIV
+189 VKNEQGDII

-214 SNTKLGES
+214 SNTKLGKS
-222 GYLILIDDSGTVL
+222 GYLILIDESGTVL

-252 SPLFSIL
+252 SSLFSIL
-259 QKTPDLHHFS
+259 QKSPNQHHFS
-269 TEHLGAGVNVASYY
+269 TEHLGEDVDVASYY
-283 SKALKWRFIGVIHSD
+283 SKELKWRFVGVIHSD
-298 EIFAPAYSMSQTIT
+298 EILAPAYSMSQTIT
-312 VIALIMVTLF
+312 VIAFIMVTLF
-322 IAIGFW
+322 IAMGFW

-362 KDEVSELA
+362 QDEVSELA

-393 LNMAANESGIQIADV
+393 LNVVANESGIQIADV
-408 KAVSHQQEES
+408 KAVSHKQEKS

-423 NLIATMADI
+423 SLITTMTDI

-440 QDSSTTIM
+440 QESSTTIM

-462 VTVSEV
+462 ITVSEV
-468 SLLNESLSESSQSM
+468 SSLNQSLSESSQSM

-539 RSRGATEEIDTV
+539 RSRGATEEIDVV

-556 EKTRVVSQQMGVN
+556 DKTRVVSQQMGVN
-569 VDQSKQTIEKIE
+569 VELSKQTIEKIE

-609 QQCSSSDLI
+609 QQRSSSDLI
-618 NDNISGINQS
+618 NDDISGINQS

-643 NDLLILS
+643 NDLLVLS
-650 KDLTNLVGRFKVRS
+650 KDLTNLVGRFKVSN

>member
-1 MITFTASY
+1 
-9 RHSMNIR
+9 MNIR
-16 SKLTLSFAATVIL
+16 SKITFSFAASVIL
-29 PIIAIA
+29 PIFAIA
-35 IVSISMTISKSST
+35 IVSVSMTISKSST
-48 SFVERTQSELRQVDN
+48 SFVERAQGELRQVDN

-71 IKANVKFLAENKLT
+71 IKANVKFLAQNKLT
-85 SQLPDNTH
+85 TQLPDNTR
-93 TYIDSDHMMEP
+93 TYISSDHMMEP
-104 KNDSAEELALYK
+104 KNDSVEELNLYK
-116 LYEEFGTSHP
+116 LYEDFGSSHP

-132 TGTKDGGFVQYPL
+132 MGTKEGGFVQYPL

-157 WYKQALASPD
+157 WYKQALASPNA
-167 GPIITEAYQD
+167 PIITEAYQD
-177 VIGKPVVTSALV
+177 VVGKPVVTSALV
-189 VKNNQGDIV
+189 VKNEQGDII

-214 SNTKLGES
+214 SNTKLGKS
-222 GYLILIDDSGTVL
+222 GYLILIDESGTIL

-252 SPLFSIL
+252 SSLFSTL
-259 QKTPDLHHFS
+259 QKSPNQHHFS
-269 TEHLGAGVNVASYY
+269 TKHLGEDVDVASYY
-283 SKALKWRFIGVIHSD
+283 SKELKWRFVGIINSD
-298 EIFAPAYSMSQTIT
+298 EILAPAYSMSQTIA
-312 VIALIMVTLF
+312 VIAFIMVTLF
-322 IAIGFW
+322 IAMGFW

-362 KDEVSELA
+362 RDEVSELA

-377 DSIHQLVV
+377 DSIHKLVV

-393 LNMAANESGIQIADV
+393 LNAVAIQSGIQIADV
-408 KAVSHQQEES
+408 KAVSHKQEQS

-423 NLIATMADI
+423 NLSATMTDI

-440 QDSSTTIM
+440 EESSTTIM

-457 ISLIS
+457 MSIIS

-468 SLLNESLSESSQSM
+468 SSLNQSLSESFQSM

-513 AIEAARAGEQGRGFA
+513 AIEAARAGEQGRGFS

-539 RSRGATEEIDTV
+539 RSRGATEEIDAV
-551 LMNLL
+551 LINLL
-556 EKTRVVSQQMGVN
+556 DKTRIVSQQMSVN
-569 VDQSKQTIEKIE
+569 VELSKHTIEKIK
-581 QANQS
+581 QANKS
-586 FNEISSL
+586 FNEICSL
-593 VGQMKENIS
+593 VGKMKENIS
-602 RITQAAD
+602 HITQAAV
-609 QQCSSSDLI
+609 QQRSSSDLI
-618 NDNISGINQS
+618 YDDISGINQS
-628 AKGIVNTADTLADGS
+628 AKGIVNTTDILADGS
-643 NDLLILS
+643 NDLLVLS
-650 KDLTNLVGRFKVRS
+650 KDLTNLVGRFKVSN

>member
-1 MITFTASY
+1 
-9 RHSMNIR
+9 MNIR

-85 SQLPDNTH
+85 IQLPDNTH
-93 TYIDSDHMMEP
+93 TYIGSDHMMEP
-104 KNDSAEELALYK
+104 KSDSAEELDLYK
-116 LYEEFGTSHP
+116 LYEDFGTSHP

-132 TGTKDGGFVQYPL
+132 TGTEDGGFVQYPL

-157 WYKQALASPD
+157 WYKQALASPNA
-167 GPIITEAYQD
+167 PIITEAYQD

-189 VKNNQGDIV
+189 VKNKQGDII

-252 SPLFSIL
+252 SSLFSIL
-259 QKTPDLHHFS
+259 QKAPNLHHFS
-269 TEHLGAGVNVASYY
+269 TEHLGEGVNVASYY
-283 SKALKWRFIGVIHSD
+283 SKDLKWRFVGVIHSD
-298 EIFAPAYSMSQTIT
+298 EIFAPAYSMSLTIA

-348 QGDGNLTKRLEIIG
+348 LGDGNLTKRLEIIG
-362 KDEVSELA
+362 QDEVSELA

-440 QDSSTTIM
+440 QESSTTIM

-468 SLLNESLSESSQSM
+468 GLLNESLSESSQSM
-482 KSLELESENI
+482 NSLELESENI

-569 VDQSKQTIEKIE
+569 VEQSKQTIEKIE

-643 NDLLILS
+643 NDLLVLS
-650 KDLTNLVGRFKVRS
+650 KDLTNLVGRFKVSN